1 MNNELIERYESL
13 LKSTNRDGIDKLI
26 EFIRKSDF
34 YTAPASTRFHNC
46 HEGGLLEHSLN
57 VFDCLYNKI
66 KSTDVFKKA
75 LSDSAKEFWD
85 TDELEKTIVIV
96 ALLHDLCKMFMYEVE
111 MKNKKIYSDH
121 GSKKD
126 SQGRYDWESVLGY
139 TVNDRVPY
147 GHGEKSVMMIEQFIT
162 LTKEERFAIRW
173 HMGFTEPKESWNT
186 LNAAIRMYPLILA
199 VHEADLEAT
208 YMLEKEE

>member
-34 YTAPASTRFHNC
+34 YIAPASTRFHNC

-57 VFDCLYNKI
+57 VYDCLYNKVE
-66 KSTDVFKKA
+66 STDVFKKA
-75 LSDSAKEFWD
+75 LSDSSKEFWD
-85 TDELEKTIVIV
+85 TDEFEKTIVIV
-96 ALLHDLCKMFMYEVE
+96 ALLHDLCKTFMYEVE

-126 SQGRYDWESVLGY
+126 NQGRYDWESVPGY

-173 HMGFTEPKESWNT
+173 HMGFTEPKENWNT

-208 YMLEKEE
+208 YILEKEE